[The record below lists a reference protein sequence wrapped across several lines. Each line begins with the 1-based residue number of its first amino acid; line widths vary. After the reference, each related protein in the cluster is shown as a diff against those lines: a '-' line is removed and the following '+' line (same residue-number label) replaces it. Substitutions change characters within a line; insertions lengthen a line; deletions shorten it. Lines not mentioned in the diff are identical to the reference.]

1 MEKPGNPKMRSSIAC
16 ARCRK
21 SKVKCLNNGVNTTCR
36 ACEATGRECTYPPP
50 AVPGN
55 TELFFIDRYEIAQS
69 DHEVYRRKAITT
81 RAAPQRDLSH
91 LRQLLYTAVPML
103 KARSRPKKLPIGPQ
117 GQYPSA
123 GQGLNPRDGSQRP
136 LSEALDSTVLTPTV
150 WSGIY
155 DLLTMHYPH
164 LPILHRPTF
173 LRPLTEA
180 PTDAEA
186 VHTATPPANSTSATP
201 PPSPSSFLLLA
212 VLTLTARFSVQLIQ
226 YHNTTAINTSE
237 YYATALK
244 SKLMVM
250 NQGASDPEDDGFLTP
265 SLAKVQSLI
274 MLAVHELGQSHGQS
288 AWQWLGIAVKMC
300 QLLNLPP
307 PAPNL
312 VKGWIAEESE
322 RRTWWAVVMLD
333 RMLSNTG
340 GNNGRSYAYGWERV
354 RGVPLPCSERSWL
367 FSERITAGVLD
378 TPILASTPPQATG
391 NELSHS
397 LKNGVTE
404 DGELVEFPKEEESVH
419 ARLIR
424 LVDIW
429 GRVAIYLCNPATSL
443 STAETLGQEL
453 ERWKAGLPKSLSYSH
468 KNLLAHIAERSSSSY
483 ALLHII
489 YFLSILLLH
498 RESLPVLPPSNAP
511 PATPNKCFS
520 AARKITEIAREMHTW
535 LSLPL
540 TPIICFAIYST
551 AWVGTYGLHYPHMTG
566 PPGNGMGS
574 GDARFLLC
582 MIESWRS
589 KWHVADGWVR
599 ALGSLHSFLRRK
611 RKAAEVTD
619 MASSRK
625 RRRSVGSDDMTLAD
639 PRPATPGAE
648 DVTAAYNE
656 EMKMFNKTIIDF
668 LTLSLGGSSSSSRDG
683 HRQTKR
689 SKSHIGSAG
698 AGSDT
703 EMTNAPPTSTPAAN
717 QPVTVTTSNPGDSWV
732 AVNTMNRQDPNRALH
747 GLLAAAQAGENS
759 REQLHQRSESSSN
772 VPTPQT
778 GNQPAWNTAETATP
792 QRATPHSL
800 SDRVSPEAHPN
811 KPEHSPSSPT
821 LNVSLSHVSKPTESN
836 GNILTS
842 SASATV
848 PPSSQGTDRPGSAQE
863 VTATKPD
870 SPSDSSDIHEK
881 EVVVFEGWGTLG
893 LAKVDL
899 VGFVEGKLWEHWASG
914 QPGWFEVGPDR
925 GLEAEA
931 E

>member
-1 MEKPGNPKMRSSIAC
+1 MEKTGAVKMRSSIAC

-21 SKVKCLNNGVNTTCR
+21 SKVKCLNNGVNTPCR

-50 AVPGN
+50 AVPGS
-55 TELFFIDRYEIAQS
+55 ASSQAHAS
-69 DHEVYRRKAITT
+69 
-81 RAAPQRDLSH
+81 AASSTGAYSSAANPLHHGSINGSH
-91 LRQLLYTAVPML
+91 TLGGLAGSGQEL
-103 KARSRPKKLPIGPQ
+103 KARSRPKKPTIGPQ
-117 GQYPSA
+117 NHYATG
-123 GQGLNPRDGSQRP
+123 GNVVLPRDGSQRP
-136 LSEALDSTVLTPTV
+136 LSEALDPSILTPTV

-186 VHTATPPANSTSATP
+186 AHIATPPANSTSATP
-201 PPSPSSFLLLA
+201 PPSPSPLVLLA
-212 VLTLTARFSVQLIQ
+212 VLTLTARFSTHLIKH
-226 YHNTTAINTSE
+226 HNTSAINTSE

-244 SKLMVM
+244 SRLMTL
-250 NQGASDPEDDGFLTP
+250 NPAAGDPDDDGFLTP
-265 SLAKVQSLI
+265 TLAKVQSLI

-288 AWQWLGIAVKMC
+288 AWQWLGIAARMC
-300 QLLNLPP
+300 QLLQLPP
-307 PAPNL
+307 KSPNI

-333 RMLSNTG
+333 RMLSNTAGSG
-340 GNNGRSYAYGWERV
+340 GRAFTYGWERV

-378 TPILASTPPQATG
+378 TPILASTSAPLT
-391 NELSHS
+391 LSSDASGS
-397 LKNGVTE
+397 LRNGVS
-404 DGELVEFPKEEESVH
+404 DGAQMAEFPKEEESVH

-429 GRVAIYLCNPATSL
+429 GRVTIYLCNPSTSL

-453 ERWKAGLPKSLSYSH
+453 ERWKSELPKSLAYSH

-498 RESLPVLPPSNAP
+498 RECLPVLPLSNSAP
-511 PATPNKCFS
+511 AAPNKCFS

-540 TPIICFAIYST
+540 TPIICFAIYAT

-582 MIESWRS
+582 IIESWRS
-589 KWHVADGWVR
+589 KWRVADGWVR

-625 RRRSVGSDDMTLAD
+625 RRRSVGSDEAVLAD
-639 PRPATPGAE
+639 PPIAPSGTE
-648 DVTAAYNE
+648 DAASALND
-656 EMKMFNKTIIDF
+656 EMKIFNKTITDF
-668 LTLSLGGSSSSSRDG
+668 LTLSLGGSSNSSRDG

-689 SKSHIGSAG
+689 SKSHVGSSG
-698 AGSDT
+698 GGGSDT
-703 EMTNAPPTSTPAAN
+703 EMVNAPPPTSIPVSNAPPATSTPT
-717 QPVTVTTSNPGDSWV
+717 PTPGDSWV
-732 AVNTMNRQDPNRALH
+732 AVNTVNRQDPNRALH
-747 GLLAAAQAGENS
+747 GLLAAAQAGEN
-759 REQLHQRSESSSN
+759 RDQFHQRSESLSN
-772 VPTPQT
+772 VPTPPT
-778 GNQPAWNTAETATP
+778 SNPPAWNSTEP
-792 QRATPHSL
+792 ATPHRPNSHSI
-800 SDRVSPEAHPN
+800 SDIVSPENTPA
-811 KPEHSPSSPT
+811 KSEQ
-821 LNVSLSHVSKPTESN
+821 VV
-836 GNILTS
+836 
-842 SASATV
+842 
-848 PPSSQGTDRPGSAQE
+848 PGSAVQITAAPHPTGVPEPNGNTVNSGQAINAPLNQSAERQGAVQE
-863 VTATKPD
+863 SATKPE
-870 SPSDSSDIHEK
+870 SPSESSEIHEK
-881 EVVVFEGWGTLG
+881 DTIVFEGWGVLG
-893 LAKVDL
+893 LAKIDL
-899 VGFVEGKLWEHWASG
+899 VGFCEGNPWEDWAGG
-914 QPGWFEVGPDR
+914 QPGWFEVVSDR
-925 GLEAEA
+925 SADTETD
-931 E
+931 

>member
-1 MEKPGNPKMRSSIAC
+1 MEKTGAVKMRSSIAC

-21 SKVKCLNNGVNTTCR
+21 SKVKCLNNGVNTPCR

-50 AVPGN
+50 AVPGSISQ
-55 TELFFIDRYEIAQS
+55 THTS
-69 DHEVYRRKAITT
+69 
-81 RAAPQRDLSH
+81 AASATGAYSSPSNLSH
-91 LRQLLYTAVPML
+91 HGTVNGSHSIAGLGVSGQEL
-103 KARSRPKKLPIGPQ
+103 KARSRPKKPITGPQ
-117 GQYPSA
+117 SQYSA
-123 GQGLNPRDGSQRP
+123 GVTAALPRDGSQRP
-136 LSEALDSTVLTPTV
+136 LSEALDSNILTPTI

-180 PTDAEA
+180 QTDTEA
-186 VHTATPPANSTSATP
+186 AHIATPPANSTSATP
-201 PPSPSSFLLLA
+201 PPSPSPLVLLA
-212 VLTLTARFSVQLIQ
+212 VLTLTARFSNQLIKH
-226 YHNTTAINTSE
+226 HNTTAINTSE

-244 SKLMVM
+244 SRLLTL
-250 NQGASDPEDDGFLTP
+250 NPNASDPDDDGFLTP
-265 SLAKVQSLI
+265 TVAKVQSLI

-288 AWQWLGIAVKMC
+288 AWQWLGIASRMC

-307 PAPNL
+307 KSPNI

-340 GNNGRSYAYGWERV
+340 GSGGRAFTYSWERV

-378 TPILASTPPQATG
+378 TPIYASTAPLTAG
-391 NELSHS
+391 AEASS
-397 LKNGVTE
+397 VMKNGISQGSEV
-404 DGELVEFPKEEESVH
+404 VEFPKEEESVH

-429 GRVAIYLCNPATSL
+429 GRVMIYLCNPETSF

-453 ERWKAGLPKSLSYSH
+453 ERWKSELPKSLAYSH

-498 RESLPVLPPSNAP
+498 RESLPVLPPSNIAP
-511 PATPNKCFS
+511 TAPNKCFS

-540 TPIICFAIYST
+540 TPIICFAIYAT

-582 MIESWRS
+582 IIESWRS
-589 KWHVADGWVR
+589 KWRVAEGWVR

-611 RKAAEVTD
+611 RKAAETTD

-625 RRRSVGSDDMTLAD
+625 RRRSLGSDEVAMPDLPTSIS
-639 PRPATPGAE
+639 GAE
-648 DVTAAYNE
+648 DAATALNE
-656 EMKMFNKTIIDF
+656 EMKIFNKTITDF
-668 LTLSLGGSSSSSRDG
+668 LTLSLGGNASSSRDG

-689 SKSHIGSAG
+689 SKSHIGSSTG

-703 EMTNAPPTSTPAAN
+703 EMVNAPPTSAPVSNAPVATTTTTP
-717 QPVTVTTSNPGDSWV
+717 TPGDSWV
-732 AVNTMNRQDPNRALH
+732 AVNTVNRQDPNRALH
-747 GLLAAAQAGENS
+747 GLLAAAQAGENE
-759 REQLHQRSESSSN
+759 RDHQRSESSST
-772 VPTPQT
+772 VPTPPT
-778 GNQPAWNTAETATP
+778 SNPTAWASTEPT
-792 QRATPHSL
+792 TPHKPNHHSI
-800 SDRVSPEAHPN
+800 SDVVSPESTPAKVEQTTSGSAVSIAGSHPTSN
-811 KPEHSPSSPT
+811 KGLE
-821 LNVSLSHVSKPTESN
+821 LN
-836 GNILTS
+836 GNSTLTNPLG
-842 SASATV
+842 SAT
-848 PPSSQGTDRPGSAQE
+848 PNQGTGRPNSRDITNKA
-863 VTATKPD
+863 D
-870 SPSDSSDIHEK
+870 SPSESSEVHEK
-881 EVVVFEGWGTLG
+881 ETIIFEGWGVLG

-899 VGFVEGKLWEHWASG
+899 VGFCEGKALEDWAGG
-914 QPGWFEVGPDR
+914 QPGWFEVTSDR
-925 GLEAEA
+925 MVEGETE
-931 E
+931 